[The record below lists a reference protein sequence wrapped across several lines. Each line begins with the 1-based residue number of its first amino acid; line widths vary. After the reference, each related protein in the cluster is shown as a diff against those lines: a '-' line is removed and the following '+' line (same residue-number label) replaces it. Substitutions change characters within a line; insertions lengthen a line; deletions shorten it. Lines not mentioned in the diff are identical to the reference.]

1 MIPVQGKKKNEKKKQ
16 RKERKKQKEGV
27 QAQSNYSTQKPE
39 EGRLPRPSSQLIDIG
54 SRRRDGYRHSADT
67 AGRGCVG
74 AHPKAREDRQ
84 VTHNVTT
91 TPRPRSSRTARSKW
105 RQQLRQATTDATV
118 QIWLETP
125 APTLFNNDGLCRAA
139 ALGDGPAE
147 DLHQVAEHE
156 TRGPQPRGQ
165 GPRPGP
171 ARWRTCSP
179 ASLRSLSRPS
189 SPAWPRPAS

>member
-1 MIPVQGKKKNEKKKQ
+1 MSKLGSVLRRRSPKKADSA
-16 RKERKKQKEGV
+16 V
-27 QAQSNYSTQKPE
+27 QAHSLSISAAAAEMAIGTVQTPLGGAAWAPIRRHAK
-39 EGRLPRPSSQLIDIG
+39 IDK
-54 SRRRDGYRHSADT
+54 S
-67 AGRGCVG
+67 
-74 AHPKAREDRQ
+74 
-84 VTHNVTT
+84 HNVTT
-91 TPRPRSSRTARSKW
+91 TPSRSSRTARSKW